1 MQKVENIR
9 LISGREKK
17 GENRNNSCLCQHK
30 INGKL
35 LLLHSKGS
43 YSGFF

>member
-9 LISGREKK
+9 LTSGREKK
-17 GENRNNSCLCQHK
+17 GENRNNPCVCQHK
-30 INGKL
+30 INGK

-43 YSGFF
+43 YSGFL

>member
-9 LISGREKK
+9 LISGREK
-17 GENRNNSCLCQHK
+17 GENRNNPCLCQHK
-30 INGKL
+30 INEKL

>member
-9 LISGREKK
+9 LTSGREKK
-17 GENRNNSCLCQHK
+17 GENRNNPCLCQHK

-35 LLLHSKGS
+35 LLHCKGS
-43 YSGFF
+43 HSGFL